1 MARWMEKPLGEL
13 TSYIAKGIPPKYTDE
28 LNEDSIYVLNQKCNR
43 DFTISYEQARLH
55 DSAVKSV
62 PDDKMLRP
70 GDVLI
75 NSTGEGTAGRVAQI
89 WDVPHPTTTDGHV
102 ILMRPTVEIDPLY
115 YGYAIKAFQSR
126 IETLAEG
133 STGQTEI
140 NKRRLQDEIIISYP
154 ADIEVQHKVA
164 NILEIIDKKI
174 HVNKAINDNLSQLAQ
189 LFFSTWFKE
198 NDFDTLQ
205 KVPLSEATSSII
217 RGKTTKYV
225 DSSDL
230 INLNQKVNKG
240 AVLEKQYYKYLDPSI
255 SVPLEKYACK
265 KDILLNSLGFGTLG
279 RIHFY
284 HEETSNVVIDQHI
297 TIIRSL
303 ENVSTPEYLYL
314 LLSSGDY
321 SNYFESCV
329 TGSTGMQMLNI
340 SAVRDTPV
348 PLPTIEQQ
356 EYLSQIVSPLYE
368 MIYRN
373 THESE
378 SLVIIRDT
386 LLPKLM
392 SGELDVSNL
401 DL

>member
-13 TSYIAKGIPPKYTDE
+13 TSYIAKGIPPKYTDQ
-28 LNEDSIYVLNQKCNR
+28 LNEDSIYVLNQTCNR

-174 HVNKAINDNLSQLAQ
+174 HVNKAINDNLA
-189 LFFSTWFKE
+189 
-198 NDFDTLQ
+198 
-205 KVPLSEATSSII
+205 A
-217 RGKTTKYV
+217 
-225 DSSDL
+225 
-230 INLNQKVNKG
+230 
-240 AVLEKQYYKYLDPSI
+240 
-255 SVPLEKYACK
+255 
-265 KDILLNSLGFGTLG
+265 
-279 RIHFY
+279 
-284 HEETSNVVIDQHI
+284 
-297 TIIRSL
+297 
-303 ENVSTPEYLYL
+303 
-314 LLSSGDY
+314 
-321 SNYFESCV
+321 
-329 TGSTGMQMLNI
+329 
-340 SAVRDTPV
+340 
-348 PLPTIEQQ
+348 
-356 EYLSQIVSPLYE
+356 
-368 MIYRN
+368 
-373 THESE
+373 
-378 SLVIIRDT
+378 
-386 LLPKLM
+386 
-392 SGELDVSNL
+392 
-401 DL
+401 